1 MNPLKTGSPIRT
13 RRRSGGFTL
22 LEVMLAFVIFALSFA
37 TVLEIMAGSMRS
49 VARASDDTEVALL
62 AQSLMDLVGNE
73 IPVEEGE
80 YSDTGMDRYKW
91 QMLISLYDDG
101 GGAGVAG
108 EFNTIGVSDLA
119 RESGTSGE
127 SGTADETGAAGMS
140 TQELAD
146 LSGIELYR
154 VDLYLDWETGRRQRE
169 LHFSTI
175 RSVLANR
182 P

>member
-1 MNPLKTGSPIRT
+1 MKLLKTGSPIKSRQ
-13 RRRSGGFTL
+13 RSGGFTL

-49 VARASDDTEVALL
+49 VGRASDDTEVALL

-80 YSDTGMDRYKW
+80 YNDTGMDRYNW
-91 QMLISLYDDG
+91 QMTISLYD
-101 GGAGVAG
+101 AV
-108 EFNTIGVSDLA
+108 
-119 RESGTSGE
+119 GE
-127 SGTADETGAAGMS
+127 SETVGLN

-146 LSGIELYR
+146 NSGIELYR

-182 P
+182 R

>member
-1 MNPLKTGSPIRT
+1 MKALKTGSPIKSRQ
-13 RRRSGGFTL
+13 RSGGFTL

-49 VARASDDTEVALL
+49 VKRASDDTEVALL

-80 YSDTGMDRYKW
+80 YGDTAMDRYEW
-91 QMLISLYDDG
+91 QMSISLYD
-101 GGAGVAG
+101 AG
-108 EFNTIGVSDLA
+108 
-119 RESGTSGE
+119 GE
-127 SGTADETGAAGMS
+127 SSEVGLA

-146 LSGIELYR
+146 MSGIELYR
-154 VDLYLDWETGRRQRE
+154 VDLYMDWDTGRRQRE

-182 P
+182 

>member
-1 MNPLKTGSPIRT
+1 MKLLKTVSPIKSRQ
-13 RRRSGGFTL
+13 RSGGFTL

-49 VARASDDTEVALL
+49 VGRASDDTEVALL
-62 AQSLMDLVGNE
+62 AQSLMDLVGTE

-80 YSDTGMDRYKW
+80 YSDTGMDRYNW
-91 QMLISLYDDG
+91 QMSISLYD
-101 GGAGVAG
+101 AV
-108 EFNTIGVSDLA
+108 
-119 RESGTSGE
+119 GE
-127 SGTADETGAAGMS
+127 SETVGLS

-146 LSGIELYR
+146 NSGIELYR
-154 VDLYLDWETGRRQRE
+154 VDLYMDWETGRRQRE

-182 P
+182 

>member
-1 MNPLKTGSPIRT
+1 MKPLKTRSPIKSRQ
-13 RRRSGGFTL
+13 RSAGFTL

-49 VARASDDTEVALL
+49 VRRASDDTEVALL
-62 AQSLMDLVGNE
+62 AQSLMDLVGTE

-80 YSDTGMDRYKW
+80 YSDTGMDRYNW
-91 QMLISLYDDG
+91 QMSITLYDAIGESDT
-101 GGAGVAG
+101 AG
-108 EFNTIGVSDLA
+108 ESD
-119 RESGTSGE
+119 TQGE
-127 SGTADETGAAGMS
+127 SDTVGMS
-140 TQELAD
+140 ARELAD

-182 P
+182 